1 MKKGTVV
8 HEKLEAEVYTSVPV
22 NVTTKE
28 EKWGLKLWNVISG
41 LGILAETGMTRE
53 LEVWG
58 LVSGEV
64 VGGVVDEV
72 SLECPNPAVE
82 AALERSGARKEE
94 EKNGED
100 KKEVV
105 KEGQSTLDSFML
117 GCGSTTLAE
126 AMHAQPLFQP
136 LSQSTFQ
143 PPPSQPISATPTLYI
158 TDVKTRRAR
167 SIPND
172 VSARPTKYQLML
184 YNRMLSNMIANTF
197 AFQLVA
203 DHYNLDM
210 HAPFSDSFIAQIA
223 SLDADGLD
231 VILSHNSLA
240 GLWSLVPGA
249 FGKVA
254 QAHGPTL
261 AEHAQLKVSPILT
274 AEYRDS
280 STGDVRGTKTFLYD
294 DEVLDDYISNGM
306 EWWRGERP
314 ARGVEID
321 EAFKCQICQF
331 APECEWRKSKVEEA
345 IMRNRSNG
353 AMRKD
358 SGSEG
363 VPVAEDG
370 EKGRRGGSGIR
381 KTKSKQSGFAPM
393 EVVDEMEH
401 PSEKPLGV
409 A

>member
-1 MKKGTVV
+1 MKKGTAV

-58 LVSGEV
+58 LVGREV
-64 VGGVVDEV
+64 VGGVVDKV

-82 AALERSGARKEE
+82 VALCRARKEDG
-94 EKNGED
+94 KNGED
-100 KKEVV
+100 KKALVE
-105 KEGQSTLDSFML
+105 EGQGTLDSFML
-117 GCGSTTLAE
+117 RRGATTLAG
-126 AMHAQPLFQP
+126 AMRAQSLTQP
-136 LSQSTFQ
+136 LSQSTLQ
-143 PPPSQPISATPTLYI
+143 PPPFQLPSATTTLYI

-172 VSARPTKYQLML
+172 VSTRPTKYQLML
-184 YNRMLSNMIANTF
+184 YNHMLSNMIANTF
-197 AFQLVA
+197 NFQLVA
-203 DHYNLDM
+203 AHYNLDM

-223 SLDADGLD
+223 SIDADGLD
-231 VILSHNSLA
+231 VILSNNSLA

-254 QAHGPTL
+254 QVEGPTPT
-261 AEHAQLKVSPILT
+261 EHAQLKVSPILT

-280 STGDVRGTKTFLYD
+280 STGDIRGTKTFLYD
-294 DEVLDDYISNGM
+294 EKVLDDYVSNSM
-306 EWWRGERP
+306 EWWHGERD

-331 APECEWRKSKVEEA
+331 APECEWRKNKVEEA

-353 AMRKD
+353 AKRKG
-358 SGSEG
+358 SGNEG
-363 VPVAEDG
+363 PPAAVDEENA
-370 EKGRRGGSGIR
+370 RRGAR
-381 KTKSKQSGFAPM
+381 RATKTKSTQSGFAPVK
-393 EVVDEMEH
+393 VVDEMEH
-401 PSEKPLGV
+401 PSEKQPLGV